1 LKSHY
6 RLYELEDTEFEDL
19 VCRICMQIL
28 GIGTISFSSGKD
40 GGRDGRFTGTA
51 ARFPSGAAPVSG
63 KFVIQSKHTTFPGAS
78 CSDSAF
84 QTLFKAELPKVTA
97 LAKEG
102 ELDYYLLFT
111 NRSLTAGVEKKLIKA
126 LVKIKGVKEAWILAN
141 DPIRQHL
148 DLNPEVWKSMG
159 FQQALAFRFVP
170 EDINEV
176 VRAFHAAMTMEST
189 QFGSAS
195 NFGFVGKERKN
206 TVNGL
211 TKSYFEYMKRDSLPS
226 FGRIREFLQDERN
239 AELRGFYHDAADE
252 LKQKIITFRSGFNT
266 FDEVLTHVF
275 DLIISNNETLRGK
288 KRLVRTFL
296 HYMYFD
302 CDIGDHAETN

>member
-1 LKSHY
+1 MKSHY
-6 RLYELEDTEFEDL
+6 RLYELENAEFEDL

-28 GIGTISFSSGKD
+28 GIGTISFSTGKD

-51 ARFPSGAAPVSG
+51 TRFPSEADPASG
-63 KFVIQSKHTTFPGAS
+63 KFVVQSKHTSVPGAS

-84 QTLFKAELPKVTA
+84 QTLFNAELPKITA

-102 ELDYYLLFT
+102 ELDHYLLFT
-111 NRSLTAGVEKKLIKA
+111 NRALTAGMEKKLIKV
-126 LVKIKGVKEAWILAN
+126 LLRVKGVKGAWIVAD

-148 DLNPEVWKSMG
+148 DMNPGVWTSMG
-159 FQQALAFRFVP
+159 FQQAVTFRFIP
-170 EDINEV
+170 EDLNDV
-176 VRAFHAAMTMEST
+176 VRAFHAAVTKGNAKFS
-189 QFGSAS
+189 SAS
-195 NFGFVGKERKN
+195 NFGFVEKETKN
-206 TVNGL
+206 AANGL
-211 TKSYFEYMKRDSLPS
+211 SKSYYDYMKRDSLPS
-226 FGRIREFLQDERN
+226 FGRIRDFLQDERN

-252 LKQKIITFRSGFNT
+252 LKQKIITFRAGFHS

-275 DLIISNNETLRGK
+275 DLIIADNEALRGK

-302 CDIGDHAETN
+302 CDIGDHAEAN

>member
-6 RLYELEDTEFEDL
+6 RLYELEDADFEDL
-19 VCRICMQIL
+19 ICRICMQIL
-28 GIGTISFSSGKD
+28 GIGTISFSPGRD

-51 ARFPSGAAPVSG
+51 SRFPSEAAPAKG
-63 KFVIQSKHTTFPGAS
+63 KFVVQSKHTSVPGAS

-84 QTLFKAELPKVTA
+84 QTLFKAELPKITA

-111 NRSLTAGVEKKLIKA
+111 NRSLSAGMEKN
-126 LVKIKGVKEAWILAN
+126 LVKVLLKVRGVKGAWIVAD

-148 DLNPEVWKSMG
+148 DSNPAVWKSMG
-159 FQQALAFRFVP
+159 FQQALTFRFVP
-170 EDINEV
+170 EDLNEV
-176 VRAFHAAMTMEST
+176 VRAFHAAVTKGPP
-189 QFGSAS
+189 QFSSAS
-195 NFGFVGKERKN
+195 NFGFVEKETKN
-206 TVNGL
+206 AVNGL
-211 TKSYFEYMKRDSLPS
+211 SKSYYEYMKRDSLPS
-226 FGRIREFLQDERN
+226 FGRIKDFLQDERN

-252 LKQKIITFRSGFNT
+252 LKQKIITFRAGFHN

-275 DLIISNNETLRGK
+275 DLIISDNEALRGK

-302 CDIGDHAETN
+302 CDIGDHAEAN

>member
-1 LKSHY
+1 
-6 RLYELEDTEFEDL
+6 
-19 VCRICMQIL
+19 MQIL
-28 GIGTISFSSGKD
+28 GFGTISFSPGKD
-40 GGRDGRFTGTA
+40 GGRDGCFTGTA
-51 ARFPSGAAPVSG
+51 SRFPSEAGPATG
-63 KFVIQSKHTTFPGAS
+63 KFVVQSKHTTTPGAS

-84 QTLFKAELPKVTA
+84 QTQFKAELPKITA
-97 LAKEG
+97 MAKDG

-111 NRSLTAGVEKKLIKA
+111 NRALTGGMEKKLVKV
-126 LVKIKGVKEAWILAN
+126 LLKIKGVRGAWIVAD

-159 FQQALAFRFVP
+159 FQQALTFRFVP

-176 VRAFHAAMTMEST
+176 VRAFHAAVTTGSA
-189 QFGSAS
+189 QFASAS
-195 NFGFVGKERKN
+195 NFGFVEKETKN
-206 TVNGL
+206 TINGL
-211 TKSYFEYMKRDSLPS
+211 SKGYYEYMKRDSLPS
-226 FGRIREFLQDERN
+226 FGRIKDFLQDERN

-252 LKQKIITFRSGFNT
+252 LKQKIITFRSAFQS

-275 DLIISNNETLRGK
+275 DLIISDNKTLRGK